1 MTIASSP
8 LATPQ
13 RFAIP
18 ATPLFST
25 VLELIRRTS
34 AELPLDVS
42 RALKTAQAA
51 ETDGSSARVALD
63 VISCNVDL
71 AGRASA
77 PICQDTGSIL
87 LYVRAPVGYDQ
98 IHFAE
103 TATEAVREATRLG
116 YLRQNSVDSLS
127 GKNSGDNTGPGSP
140 NIHFEQWRSNELQVV
155 LMLKGGGSE
164 NVGIQFSLPDPDLGG
179 RDIAGVENA
188 ILGSVVRAQGEGCAP
203 GILGVAIGG
212 DRSSGWAFA
221 KKQFFRELDDVNPD
235 PQLAALESR
244 VMDKANRLGIGPM
257 GFGGKTTLLGCKVGL
272 INRVP
277 ASFYVTVAY
286 MCWAFRRRGVVLSP
300 IGEAHRWLY

>member
-1 MTIASSP
+1 MSVASSP

-18 ATPLFST
+18 TTPLFSSL
-25 VLELIRRTS
+25 LELIRRTS
-34 AELPLDVS
+34 AELPVDVS
-42 RALKTAQAA
+42 RAITAANMVEA
-51 ETDGSSARVALD
+51 EGSSARVALD
-63 VISCNVDL
+63 VISCNIDL
-71 AGRASA
+71 AGRMSA
-77 PICQDTGSIL
+77 PLCQDTGSIL
-87 LYVRAPVGYDQ
+87 LYVKTPVGYDQ

-140 NIHFEQWRSNELQVV
+140 NIHFEQWRSNELQVI

-164 NVGIQFSLPDPDLGG
+164 NVGIQFSLPDPELGG

-188 ILGSVVRAQGEGCAP
+188 ILKAVVRAQGEGCSP

-212 DRSSGWAFA
+212 DRASGWAFA
-221 KKQFFRELDDVNPD
+221 KKQLFRTLDDVNPD
-235 PQLAALESR
+235 EQLAALEAR
-244 VMDKANRLGIGPM
+244 VMEKANKLGIGPM
-257 GFGGKTTLLGCKVGL
+257 GFGGKTTLLGCKVGQ

-286 MCWAFRRRGVVLSP
+286 MCWAFRRRGVTLSP
-300 IGEAHRWLY
+300 TGEAHRWLY